1 MLPLSNRH
9 FQRRFAALDLAR
21 RRIVLIGDRPST
33 PYDLNFSLLGV
44 PVRVHPMFWLV
55 SAILGPY
62 SGPPKYELMWV
73 AVVFVSIIV
82 HEMGHALAIRSY
94 GWRPTILLYSFGGL
108 AIYQP
113 THQDPRK
120 QIAIS
125 LAGPLAGFLL
135 AALTILLARA
145 MGYPIRFYFGEP
157 MGLNFSFDFEKMRAQ
172 PNLDALM
179 LIHQLLWVNIWW
191 GAINLLPIW
200 PLDGGHVCYE
210 FLLELRVRE
219 AFVKALW
226 VSVTL
231 AGAVAM
237 LALVRMHD
245 FYLALMFGYL
255 AYSSFELL
263 QSYLGRGGGYGG
275 RW

>member
-1 MLPLSNRH
+1 
-9 FQRRFAALDLAR
+9 
-21 RRIVLIGDRPST
+21 VLIGDRPST

-55 SAILGPY
+55 AAILGPFRDL
-62 SGPPKYELMWV
+62 PKYELTWV

-125 LAGPLAGFLL
+125 FAGPLAGFLL
-135 AALTILLARA
+135 ALLVVFLGRTA
-145 MGYPIRFYFGEP
+145 GYRIEYSFGEP
-157 MGLNFSFDFEKMRAQ
+157 LGVNW
-172 PNLDALM
+172 
-179 LIHQLLWVNIWW
+179 LIGSGNADGRELIRQLLFINTWW
-191 GAINLLPIW
+191 GLVNLLPIW
-200 PLDGGHVCYE
+200 PLDGGHICYE
-210 FLLELRVRE
+210 FLLELRIRE

-237 LALVRMHD
+237 FALIRLQQW
-245 FYLALMFGYL
+245 YLALMFGYL